1 MSKLIVITGP
11 SGVGK
16 GTLIKSLLQNHPE
29 LYLSISATTR
39 KPREGEI
46 NGKHYYFLS
55 VNEFKEMVEAGELI
69 EWAEYAGNFYG
80 TPKSKVED
88 QLNQGRF
95 VILEIELKGAR
106 QIKQTYPEA
115 LRVFILPPSNEE
127 LERRLRG
134 RGTDAEEVIAKRLLQ
149 AQEEI
154 AASNEFDIQIV
165 NEDLEKTIV
174 EVESA
179 LFGEKKHQA
188 LTIIS

>member
-16 GTLIKSLLQNHPE
+16 GTIIKSLLKNHPE
-29 LYLSISATTR
+29 VYLSISATTR

-46 NGKHYYFLS
+46 NGTHYYFLN
-55 VNEFKEMVEAGELI
+55 VTEFKQRVEAGEFL

-80 TPKSKVED
+80 TLKSKVQD
-88 QLNQGRF
+88 QLNQGLF
-95 VILEIELKGAR
+95 VILEIELEGAR

-115 LRVFILPPSNEE
+115 LRLFILPPSNEE

-134 RGTDAEEVIAKRLLQ
+134 RGTDAEEVIAKRLLK

-154 AASNEFDIQIV
+154 AASHEFDRQIV
-165 NEDLEKTIV
+165 NEDLEKTMV

-179 LFGEKKHQA
+179 LFGEKKHQP
-188 LTIIS
+188 LSFIS